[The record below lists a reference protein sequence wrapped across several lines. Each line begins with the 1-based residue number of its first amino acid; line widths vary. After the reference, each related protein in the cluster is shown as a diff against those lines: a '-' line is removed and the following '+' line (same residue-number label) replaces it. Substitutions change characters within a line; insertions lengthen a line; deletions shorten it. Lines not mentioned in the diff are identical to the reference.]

1 MARAIGLFSRAF
13 PYLVALAAVLGV
25 AFPGP
30 ATAIYAAVPL
40 LVMLMMASVGS
51 TLAKA
56 EVLREWRRW
65 PRLLLILSMQGIGL
79 PVAGILLGSFLA
91 NPADRLGLV
100 LAAAAPVEASASVL
114 ILLAGG
120 SEGLGI
126 ALLVGSSLL
135 AALTAPLIL
144 GAGGL
149 ASYHVAPAGI
159 GLWLAGVIVAPLLA
173 GRGIASRLPAGKNPR
188 QAASALAAAA
198 LLLLVY
204 AVGSLR
210 PTVGGPA
217 QWLGLVLACA
227 GLNAAGYAIGWYGMR
242 VLRANPGECVAGLFT
257 SGMREFGVAIGM
269 AVQFFGPESAVAPAL
284 YGLTSLLSSGIIL
297 RSIWSRSRHAAVD
310 PTGNDRPNPL
320 RPLPVNR

>member
-1 MARAIGLFSRAF
+1 MARAIDLFSRGF
-13 PYLVALAAVLGV
+13 PYLVAIAAILGV

-51 TLAKA
+51 TLSRA

-65 PRLLLILSMQGIGL
+65 PRLLLILSMQAIGL
-79 PVAGILLGSFLA
+79 PAAGILFGSFLT

-126 ALLVGSSLL
+126 ALLVGSSFL
-135 AALTAPLIL
+135 AALTTPLIL
-144 GAGGL
+144 GAAGL
-149 ASYHVAPAGI
+149 ASYHVAPVGI
-159 GLWLAGVIVAPLLA
+159 SLWLVVVIIAPLLV
-173 GRGIASRLPAGKNPR
+173 GGGIAARLPAGKNPR
-188 QAASALAAAA
+188 RMASAIAAAA

-210 PTVGGPA
+210 PAVGGPT
-217 QWLGLVLACA
+217 QWLGLVLACS

-242 VLRANPGECVAGLFT
+242 ALRADRGECVAGLFT

-284 YGLTSLLSSGIIL
+284 YGLTSLVSSGIIL
-297 RSIWSRSRHAAVD
+297 RSFWSRSRRGAAD
-310 PTGNDRPNPL
+310 PAGKNRPDPL

>member
-1 MARAIGLFSRAF
+1 MARAISLFSRGF
-13 PYLVALAAVLGV
+13 PYLVAIAAILGV

-40 LVMLMMASVGS
+40 LVMLMMAGVGS
-51 TLAKA
+51 TLGKA

-65 PRLLLILSMQGIGL
+65 PRLLLILLMQGIGL
-79 PVAGILLGSFLA
+79 PVAGILIGSFLP

-135 AALTAPLIL
+135 AALTTPLML
-144 GAGGL
+144 GAAGL

-159 GLWLAGVIVAPLLA
+159 GLWLVAVIVAPLLV
-173 GRGIASRLPAGKNPR
+173 GRGIAARLPTGKDPR
-188 QAASALAAAA
+188 QAASATAAAA

-210 PTVGGPA
+210 PAVGEPD

-227 GLNAAGYAIGWYGMR
+227 ALNVTGYTTGWYGMR
-242 VLRANPGECVAGLFT
+242 LLRADPGECVAGLFT

-284 YGLTSLLSSGIIL
+284 YGLTSLVSSGIIL
-297 RSIWSRSRHAAVD
+297 RCVWSHSRHGSAEVAGD
-310 PTGNDRPNPL
+310 ARSNPL
-320 RPLPVNR
+320 HPLSVKR